1 MGVRLRR
8 ADVRPWEIVAEIVC
22 LTARPVPKNPF
33 ALDFE
38 FLDSL
43 PPSEYLFLSGA
54 LCSFL
59 REVYLKDTPFVDLIF
74 QDLSR
79 LLTCHFT
86 RIPDIFAQL
95 PPGTIDPQMLQDT
108 PPQ

>member
-1 MGVRLRR
+1 L
-8 ADVRPWEIVAEIVC
+8 PSISSSWIPFLLQSEFIVASV
-22 LTARPVPKNPF
+22 LTLSR
-33 ALDFE
+33 
-38 FLDSL
+38 
-43 PPSEYLFLSGA
+43 YLFLSGA